1 MKSIYNIWVFI
12 ACLTLASC
20 YDEDSITPSAPGD
33 TGRFEFPQGNNS
45 WDNDIYD
52 LYTEYGVRL
61 IYKDITDKDFSKS
74 WIGGSTG
81 MVTYYGA
88 GTVSDEMT
96 QFYVKFMKDHVFHYL
111 NTQVTEKI
119 LPMYWY
125 LAFNFHNVWS
135 FSGNSLYN
143 PIKSHS
149 TLDMMDCWLTCF
161 WGQNV
166 GTTQKDPLLAW
177 QSPIA
182 GDKESYTIRRCL
194 IMNDVITAAIEKGN
208 IVMPA
213 EFDTGFDH
221 STRLVITDYDEDKI
235 KPNYYLNRG
244 YPGKINTTSGKYT
257 KPAAAPTA
265 AAATFLGYLQLS
277 IRFTLEEREEM
288 FPSSQ
293 FPFTKQ
299 KFDFVQKYMK
309 EKYNLDLNAI
319 AEGPTTWDITPYPE
333 NLPPAIIP

>member
-20 YDEDSITPSAPGD
+20 YDEAPITPTESGNA
-33 TGRFEFPQGNNS
+33 GRFEFPQGDNS
-45 WDNDIYD
+45 WDDDIIDIYN
-52 LYTEYGVRL
+52 EYGVRL

-81 MVTYYGA
+81 MVTYHGT
-88 GTVSDEMT
+88 GTVNDEMT
-96 QFYVKFMKDHVFHYL
+96 QFYVKFMKDHIFHYL
-111 NTQVTEKI
+111 NAQVTDKI

-135 FSGNSLYN
+135 FSGNVLYN
-143 PIKSHS
+143 PIKSHA
-149 TLDMMDCWLTCF
+149 TLGMMDCWLTCF

-166 GTTQKDPLLAW
+166 GAGQKDPLLAW
-177 QSPIA
+177 QSPIT
-182 GDKESYTIRRCL
+182 GSKESYTIRRCL
-194 IMNDVITAAIEKGN
+194 VMNEVITAAIERGN

-213 EFDTGFDH
+213 EFDAGFDH
-221 STRLVITDYDEDKI
+221 STRLVITEYENDKANA
-235 KPNYYLNRG
+235 NYYLRRG
-244 YPGKINTTSGKYT
+244 YPGKINTTNANYT
-257 KPAAAPTA
+257 KPSAIPTA

-277 IRFTLEEREEM
+277 LRYTQAERETM
-288 FPSSQ
+288 FSLSEYS
-293 FPFTKQ
+293 FTKE

-319 AEGPTTWDITPYPE
+319 AEGPAIWDITPYPE
-333 NLPPAIIP
+333 LPPVILP